1 MFFKL
6 FGAGLA
12 LAVFAGAACGQVV
25 INEVMENPTDAGEDE
40 FWEYMEL
47 YGTPGMDLT
56 GYALVL
62 VKGGSDPEGDG
73 VPNSPAEIDE
83 AFSLDGLTIG
93 DNGILVV
100 YNNLAGF
107 SEIGS
112 FVEGPFA
119 PAGVAAAG
127 WDEMMNLYIP
137 NPDPDAGNLAN
148 GDSSTYLLVRG
159 RPDYSVVD
167 GMSLYGPGY
176 AVAKETD
183 PDQDFNS
190 RLDFAVQGFAA
201 VDPLQIV
208 DDVAW
213 SNNGGKEYTRD
224 SDQEIS
230 DTPDFN
236 PDGLSRVAYYGENP
250 MAGHR
255 FNSDGEVTNTR
266 SADEEFVYG
275 NGLPVVAVLNSSF
288 ETVAVEMFYETGP
301 MEVGAPTDPN
311 GQTYDEEGNP
321 DPMGE
326 FLFDDIDVAGFG
338 WTPGSLNDTASAGR
352 GMGIT
357 QFRFVAGDVN
367 FDGVADK
374 FDYGRVRELNLAGAT
389 LDDRETRLNNNNTP
403 ENPADDFMYDAYV
416 FEGRLFNGYLAAA
429 NIDVMDNGMGGN
441 SDVVTEFDAETL
453 RVNLGFGVAPDQD
466 GDGAVGSGD
475 LGALLAAW
483 GGDCPIADVDADGVV
498 GSGDL
503 GILLASWGLI
513 AR

>member
-1 MFFKL
+1 MLSKL

-12 LAVFAGAACGQVV
+12 LACFAGAAFGQVV

-40 FWEYMEL
+40 FWEYIEL
-47 YGTPGMDLT
+47 YGEPGTDLT

-62 VKGGSDPEGDG
+62 VKGGSDPDG
-73 VPNSPAEIDE
+73 NDVPNSAPEIDE

-93 DNGILVV
+93 DNGILVI
-100 YNNLAGF
+100 YNNVAGF
-107 SEIGS
+107 SEVGLY
-112 FVEGPFA
+112 VEGPFG
-119 PAGVAAAG
+119 PAGAASAG
-127 WDEMMNLYIP
+127 WDEMTNLYIP

-148 GDSSTYLLVRG
+148 GDSSTYLLVRA
-159 RPDYSVVD
+159 RPDYSVMD

-176 AVAKETD
+176 AVAKETN

-190 RLDFAVQGFAA
+190 RLDFAAQGFAA
-201 VDPLQIV
+201 VDPMQIV

-230 DTPDFN
+230 DTPGFN

-250 MAGHR
+250 MRGHR

-275 NGLPVVAVLNSSF
+275 NGLPVIAVLNDQF
-288 ETVAVEMFYETGP
+288 ETEAVEMFYETGP
-301 MEVGAPTDPN
+301 MEVGAPTDPD
-311 GQTYDEEGNP
+311 GQTYDAMGNP
-321 DPMGE
+321 DPAGE
-326 FLFDDIDVAGFG
+326 FLFDDIDVSGFG
-338 WTPGSLNDTASAGR
+338 WTPGALNETANAR
-352 GMGIT
+352 GGSGIE
-357 QFRFVAGDVN
+357 QFRFVRGDVN

-374 FDYGRVRELNLAGAT
+374 HDYGRVRELSLSGAT

-403 ENPADDFMYDAYV
+403 DNPADDFMYDAYV
-416 FEGRLFNGYLAAA
+416 FEGRLFNGYLAAT
-429 NIDVMDNGMGGN
+429 NLDTVDNGMGGN
-441 SDVVTEFDAETL
+441 SDVVTAFDATAL
-453 RVNLGFGVAPDQD
+453 RVELGFGEAPDQN
-466 GDGAVGSGD
+466 GDGVVGSDD

-483 GGDCPIADVDADGVV
+483 GGDCPIADIDADGVV

-503 GILLASWGLI
+503 GILLASWGS
-513 AR
+513 